1 MVLGILLA
9 FHFSKTRRPG
19 SLTGSV
25 RSMTALM
32 TPKIALLPPMPR
44 ASVITVMAANPGP
57 LRICRNE

>member
-1 MVLGILLA
+1 
-9 FHFSKTRRPG
+9 
-19 SLTGSV
+19 LTGSV